1 MSESLVDA
9 LLPLAF
15 VPNEERLDTCSQKKK
30 IGMFELVLKIV
41 LEVTDEL
48 SYHSKNQS
56 SAFKLPPPQQAKSL
70 QMGALVCVLFIER
83 SRN

>member
-1 MSESLVDA
+1 MRFSPWPSFLTKKGWILV
-9 LLPLAF
+9 P
-15 VPNEERLDTCSQKKK
+15 RRKK

-48 SYHSKNQS
+48 SYHSKNES